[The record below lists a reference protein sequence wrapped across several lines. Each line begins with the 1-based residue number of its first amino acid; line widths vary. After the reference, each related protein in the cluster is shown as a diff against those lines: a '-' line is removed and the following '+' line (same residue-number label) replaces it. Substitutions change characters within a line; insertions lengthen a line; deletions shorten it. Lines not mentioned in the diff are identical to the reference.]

1 MSKLP
6 FALAGLFA
14 ALAVFILVGRSGLQA
29 PEGIAPQSAAE
40 PSAGALRSPAPQGP
54 APAAVLA
61 ASVDRPDDEITIFKS
76 PTCGCCGEWAKHLRE
91 NGFTVREIE
100 RVDMAAVKAEVG
112 VPGEMHSCHT
122 AMIGGELV
130 EGHVPADVL
139 RDYLADLDTRQASL
153 GLSVPGMPIGSPGME
168 MPGQPADPYDVVA
181 FSSDGSARVFA
192 SR

>member
-14 ALAVFILVGRSGLQA
+14 VLAVFIMVGRSGLQT
-29 PEGIAPQSAAE
+29 PEAISPQPAAM
-40 PSAGALRSPAPQGP
+40 PAPVAQGP

-61 ASVDRPDDEITIFKS
+61 ASVDRPDTEIVMFKS
-76 PTCGCCGEWAKHLRE
+76 PTCGCCGEWAKHMRE
-91 NGFTVREIE
+91 NGFTIREIE

-112 VPGEMHSCHT
+112 VPGEVHSCHT
-122 AMIGGELV
+122 AMVGGELI
-130 EGHVPADVL
+130 EGHVPADVVAE
-139 RDYLADLDTRQASL
+139 YLADLDAREASK

-168 MPGQPADPYDVVA
+168 MPGQPADAYDVVT
-181 FSSDGSARVFA
+181 FSTAGTLDAYA